1 MHHPPY
7 RPLFLAR
14 QYPLS
19 KLVSPEFLVSMQGIP
34 HCLLL
39 PAPSTA
45 ANYFAYLIIKPKAES
60 KADTITESQL

>member
-19 KLVSPEFLVSMQGIP
+19 KRVSPEFLVSMQGIP

-45 ANYFAYLIIKPKAES
+45 ANYFVHLIIEPKVES
-60 KADTITESQL
+60 KAHAIIESQL